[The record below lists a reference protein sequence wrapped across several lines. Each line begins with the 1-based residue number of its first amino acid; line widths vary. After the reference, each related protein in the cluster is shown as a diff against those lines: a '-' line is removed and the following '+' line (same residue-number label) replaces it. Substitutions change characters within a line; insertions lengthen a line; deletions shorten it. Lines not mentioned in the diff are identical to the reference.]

1 MSKNPVTLGIILF
14 IITMLIFFTVYYIS
28 GVNYFNTSLMMN
40 AFLLPVLYCIFAFVS
55 VRTFWKEKGV
65 INFRESFSRAFT
77 PMFIGGFLSVLTI
90 FVFLNFIDTDA
101 KALLNYQYVERQKSE
116 LTNEY
121 EKAKKILAKDQDIQ
135 ELEQKYQERLQSF
148 APERIK
154 NKDMLTASHFSAYF
168 AAILIFYLILSL
180 FFGAFFRSRSA
191 K

>member
-1 MSKNPVTLGIILF
+1 MSKKPLTLGLILF
-14 IITMLIFFTVYYIS
+14 IITMIIFFTVYFIS

-40 AFLLPVLYCIFAFVS
+40 AFLLPVLYCFFAFVS
-55 VRTFWKEKGV
+55 VRTYWKEKGV
-65 INFRESFSRAFT
+65 INFKEAFTRAFS
-77 PMFIGGFLSVLTI
+77 PMFIGGFLSIVTI
-90 FVFLNFIDTDA
+90 FVFLNYFDKDA
-101 KALLNYQYVERQKSE
+101 KDLLNYQYVERQKSE

-121 EKAKKILAKDQDIQ
+121 EKAKKILAKDQDIK

-148 APERIK
+148 TPERIK
-154 NKDMLTASHFSAYF
+154 NKDMLTPSHFSAYF